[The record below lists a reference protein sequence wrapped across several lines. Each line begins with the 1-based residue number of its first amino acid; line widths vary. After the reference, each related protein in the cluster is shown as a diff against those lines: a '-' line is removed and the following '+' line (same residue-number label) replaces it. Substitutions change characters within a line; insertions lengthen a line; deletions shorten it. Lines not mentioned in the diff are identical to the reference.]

1 MKTQYVAQQ
10 EAQKEAKQDLV
21 SQFAGMLSAL
31 LPVLAILGV
40 NFEWFTHA
48 FIDSLAILIS
58 TIVAFIVNVLTIY
71 KNHYSGKSAQKQN
84 AELKQKGLK

>member
-10 EAQKEAKQDLV
+10 EASKEAKKDLV
-21 SQFAGMLSAL
+21 SQFAGVLSAL

-40 NFEWFTHA
+40 NFEWFNHQ
-48 FIDSLAILIS
+48 FIDSLALLLS
-58 TIVAFIVNVLTIY
+58 TIIAFVVNVFTIY

-84 AELKQKGLK
+84 TKLKQEGLK